1 MPLWSDDPT
10 VVVLSLIVAW
20 GFVAACVLRDR
31 LSNGRGRVGISQ
43 PDTTGRAVPP
53 ERRPSALFDWAEENV
68 R

>member
-1 MPLWSDDPT
+1 MPLWSSDPI
-10 VVVLSLIVAW
+10 VIVLSILAAF
-20 GFVAACVLRDR
+20 GFLAAGVLRDR

-43 PDTTGRAVPP
+43 PDPTGRAVPP